1 MELNQQTLDF
11 IEAHAGKEVARL
23 TLQYA
28 GKNIPGVDMSL
39 ALTQIE
45 ARNKAGGKLPWLTGT
60 PAFIFPD
67 ALSAEQCTAQCVA
80 DYHRQIAGT
89 PESLLDLTC
98 GLGIDAMTIGAD
110 SSRCLACD
118 ISPAHAECA
127 RHNAAL
133 RGLAHFEV
141 RRTDSESLLKSLTPG
156 ERFSLIFADP
166 ARRSGSGSRTYALS
180 DCSPDITALMPLISE
195 HTDRLMVKVSPML
208 DVTKVMLQMPSI
220 RHIHAVSL
228 RGECKELLLDC
239 DMRRNSPGKVS
250 FSAVDI
256 DATGVP
262 HIYSFA
268 DADKGSCPKVPI
280 ASATEIETAEWIF
293 EPNASLMKFI
303 HYAPLAGRWP
313 CLRKMAANTY
323 LYVAEGPIPAGMP
336 GRALRIKG
344 MWNAYRHCAGSLP
357 AQVNIVTRNFP
368 DQPQLIKKKL
378 KIKDG
383 GDEFLYCCRSE
394 DKRTRFLLCTT
405 T

>member
-11 IEAHAGKEVARL
+11 IQAHTGKEVARL

-28 GKNIPGVDMSL
+28 GKKIPEVDIPL

-67 ALSAEQCTAQCVA
+67 TLSAEQCTAQCVA
-80 DYHRQIAGT
+80 DYHRLVAGA
-89 PESLLDLTC
+89 PESLLDITC
-98 GLGIDAMTIGAD
+98 GLGIDAMTIGAG

-239 DMRRNSPGKVS
+239 DMRRNSRGKVS

-268 DADKGSCPKVPI
+268 DADKGSCSEVPI

-303 HYAPLAGRWP
+303 HYAPLADRWP
-313 CLRKMAANTY
+313 GLRKMAANTY

-394 DKRTRFLLCTT
+394 DKRTRFLLCMTT
-405 T
+405 